1 MKKLLIAIF
10 ALNILFAQEVES
22 IQKNRT
28 LIIYKDSFAIIKEPI
43 LWNLKD
49 GKNITF
55 FNNLSP
61 NIVFDSPLL
70 NIEGVEVGSQTL
82 NKNFYST
89 DSYLKKNIGSLVEV
103 KPINDSVVQGAL
115 LDINSSSISISTNK
129 GLIIFQRSRVEY
141 ILLKS
146 KQVQNKFTPQISWE
160 IFSEGLNS
168 VTAELTYLSSGF
180 SWKPVYKLQ
189 LSDSDSTAALSID
202 AEVVNGSNMNL
213 LGVDIK
219 VVEGLVPVGGSSKA
233 RNMPM
238 VASRGMTMSE
248 RTNELGDFYIFDL
261 GTNLN
266 LRALETIQFPLMP
279 KTEIGYEKKYIFKN
293 SERDQKDEPL
303 SIEISFQ
310 NSKANNLELPLPS
323 GVIYLYEK
331 DMNGELSFIG
341 KNSLSHLYKGGNA
354 VLDAGK
360 AFDIIGKRRILN
372 FDRQNNSEESTISL
386 QIMNTSNESIKVKAI
401 EKIIGDWVIKES
413 SSMYIKDDASTIY
426 FPLEIQP
433 NSSELI
439 TYTYRKEWK

>member
-22 IQKNRT
+22 IQTNRT
-28 LIIYKDSFAIIKEPI
+28 LTIYKDSFAIIKEPI

-70 NIEGVEVGSQTL
+70 NIQGVEVGSQTL

-115 LDINSSSISISTNK
+115 LDINSSSISINTNK

-141 ILLKS
+141 ISLKS

-160 IFSEGLNS
+160 IFSEGLDS
-168 VTAELTYLSSGF
+168 ITAELTYLSSGF

-219 VVEGLVPVGGSSKA
+219 VVEGLVPVGSSSKA

-248 RTNELGDFYIFDL
+248 RTKELGDFYIFDL

-293 SERDQKDEPL
+293 SERDQRDEPL

-310 NSKANNLELPLPS
+310 NSKENNLELPLPS

-331 DMNGELSFIG
+331 NMNGELSFIG
-341 KNSLSHLYKGGNA
+341 KNSLSQLYKGGNA

-386 QIMNTSNESIKVKAI
+386 QIMNTSNEPIKVKAI
-401 EKIIGDWVIKES
+401 EKIVGDWVIKES

>member
-22 IQKNRT
+22 IQPNRT
-28 LIIYKDSFAIIKEPI
+28 LTIYKDSFAIIKEPI

-70 NIEGVEVGSQTL
+70 NIQGVEVGSQTL

-129 GLIIFQRSRVEY
+129 GLMIFQRSRVEY

-219 VVEGLVPVGGSSKA
+219 VVEGLVPVSGSSKA

-248 RTNELGDFYIFDL
+248 RTKELGDFYIFDL

-266 LRALETIQFPLMP
+266 LRALETIQFPLMS

-310 NSKANNLELPLPS
+310 NSKENNLELPLPS

-341 KNSLSHLYKGGNA
+341 KNSLSQLYKGGNA

-401 EKIIGDWVIKES
+401 EKIVGDWVIKES

>member
-22 IQKNRT
+22 IQTNRT
-28 LIIYKDSFAIIKEPI
+28 LTIYKDSFAIIKEPI

-70 NIEGVEVGSQTL
+70 NIQGVEVGSQTL

-115 LDINSSSISISTNK
+115 LDINSSSISINTNK

-141 ILLKS
+141 ISLKS

-160 IFSEGLNS
+160 IFSEGLDS
-168 VTAELTYLSSGF
+168 ITAELTYLSSGF

-189 LSDSDSTAALSID
+189 LSDSDSTAVLSID

-219 VVEGLVPVGGSSKA
+219 VVEGLVPVGSSSKA

-248 RTNELGDFYIFDL
+248 RTKELGDFYIFDL

-293 SERDQKDEPL
+293 SERDQRDEPL

-310 NSKANNLELPLPS
+310 NSKENNLELPLPS

-331 DMNGELSFIG
+331 NMNGELSFIG
-341 KNSLSHLYKGGNA
+341 KNSLSQLYKGGNA

-386 QIMNTSNESIKVKAI
+386 QIMNTSNEPIKVKAI
-401 EKIIGDWVIKES
+401 EKIVGDWVIKES

>member
-10 ALNILFAQEVES
+10 ALNILLAQEVES
-22 IQKNRT
+22 IQTNRT
-28 LIIYKDSFAIIKEPI
+28 LTIYKDSFAIIKEPI

-70 NIEGVEVGSQTL
+70 NIQGVEVGSQTL

-115 LDINSSSISISTNK
+115 LDINSSSISINTNK

-141 ILLKS
+141 ISLKS

-160 IFSEGLNS
+160 IFSEGLDS
-168 VTAELTYLSSGF
+168 ITAELTYLSSGF

-219 VVEGLVPVGGSSKA
+219 VVEGLVPVGSSSKA

-248 RTNELGDFYIFDL
+248 KTKELGDFYIFDL

-293 SERDQKDEPL
+293 SERDQRDEPL

-310 NSKANNLELPLPS
+310 NSKENNLELPLPS

-331 DMNGELSFIG
+331 NMNGELSFIG
-341 KNSLSHLYKGGNA
+341 KNSLSQLYKGGNA

-386 QIMNTSNESIKVKAI
+386 QIMNTSNEPIKVKAI
-401 EKIIGDWVIKES
+401 EKIVGDWVIKES

-433 NSSELI
+433 NS
-439 TYTYRKEWK
+439 

>member
-10 ALNILFAQEVES
+10 ALNILLAQEVES
-22 IQKNRT
+22 IQTNRT
-28 LIIYKDSFAIIKEPI
+28 LTIYKDSFAIIKEPI

-70 NIEGVEVGSQTL
+70 NIQGVEVGSQTL

-115 LDINSSSISISTNK
+115 LDINSSSISINTNK

-141 ILLKS
+141 ISLKS

-160 IFSEGLNS
+160 IFSEGLDS
-168 VTAELTYLSSGF
+168 ITAELTYLSSGF

-219 VVEGLVPVGGSSKA
+219 VVEGLVPVGSSSKA

-248 RTNELGDFYIFDL
+248 KTKELGDFYIFDL

-293 SERDQKDEPL
+293 SERDQRDEPL

-310 NSKANNLELPLPS
+310 NSKENNLELPLPS

-331 DMNGELSFIG
+331 NMNGELSFIG
-341 KNSLSHLYKGGNA
+341 KNSLSQLYKGGNA

-386 QIMNTSNESIKVKAI
+386 QIMNTSNEPIKVKAI

>member
-22 IQKNRT
+22 IQTNRT
-28 LIIYKDSFAIIKEPI
+28 LTIYKDSFAIIKEPI

-70 NIEGVEVGSQTL
+70 NIQGVEVGSQTL

-129 GLIIFQRSRVEY
+129 GLMIFQRSRVEY
-141 ILLKS
+141 ISLKS

-219 VVEGLVPVGGSSKA
+219 VVEGLVPVGGSGKV

-248 RTNELGDFYIFDL
+248 RTKELGDFYIFDL

-293 SERDQKDEPL
+293 SERDQRDEPL

-310 NSKANNLELPLPS
+310 NSKENNLELPLPS

-331 DMNGELSFIG
+331 NMNGELSFIG
-341 KNSLSHLYKGGNA
+341 KNSLSQLYKGGNA

-386 QIMNTSNESIKVKAI
+386 QIMNTSNEPIKVKAI
-401 EKIIGDWVIKES
+401 EKIVGDWVIKES

>member
-22 IQKNRT
+22 IQTNRT
-28 LIIYKDSFAIIKEPI
+28 LTIYKDSFAIIKEPI

-70 NIEGVEVGSQTL
+70 NIQGVEVGSQTL

-115 LDINSSSISISTNK
+115 LDINSSSISINTNK

-141 ILLKS
+141 ISLKS

-160 IFSEGLNS
+160 IFSEGLDS
-168 VTAELTYLSSGF
+168 ITAELTYLSSGF

-219 VVEGLVPVGGSSKA
+219 VVEGLVPVGSSSKA

-248 RTNELGDFYIFDL
+248 KTKELGDFYIFDL

-293 SERDQKDEPL
+293 SERDQRDEPL

-310 NSKANNLELPLPS
+310 NSKENNLELPLPS

-331 DMNGELSFIG
+331 NMNGELSFIG
-341 KNSLSHLYKGGNA
+341 KNSLSQLYKGGNA

-386 QIMNTSNESIKVKAI
+386 QIMNTSNEPIKVKAI
-401 EKIIGDWVIKES
+401 EKIVGDWVIKES

>member
-129 GLIIFQRSRVEY
+129 GLMIFQRSRVEY

-180 SWKPVYKLQ
+180 GWKPVYKLQ

-279 KTEIGYEKKYIFKN
+279 TTEIGYEKKYIFKN

-386 QIMNTSNESIKVKAI
+386 QIMNTSNKSIKVKAI

>member
-10 ALNILFAQEVES
+10 ALNILLAQEVES
-22 IQKNRT
+22 IQTNRT
-28 LIIYKDSFAIIKEPI
+28 LTIYKDSFAIIKEPI

-70 NIEGVEVGSQTL
+70 NIQGVEVGSQTL

-115 LDINSSSISISTNK
+115 LDINSSSISINTNK

-141 ILLKS
+141 ISLKS

-160 IFSEGLNS
+160 IFSEGLDS
-168 VTAELTYLSSGF
+168 ITAELTYLSSGF

-219 VVEGLVPVGGSSKA
+219 VVEGLVPVGSSSKA

-248 RTNELGDFYIFDL
+248 KTKELGDFYIFDL

-331 DMNGELSFIG
+331 NMNGELSFIG
-341 KNSLSHLYKGGNA
+341 KNSLSQLYKGGNA

-386 QIMNTSNESIKVKAI
+386 QIMNTSNEPIKVKAI
-401 EKIIGDWVIKES
+401 EKIVGDWVIKES

>member
-1 MKKLLIAIF
+1 MKKLLIVIF
-10 ALNILFAQEVES
+10 TLNILLAQQVEP
-22 IQKNRT
+22 IQNNRT
-28 LIIYKDSFAIIKEPI
+28 LTIYKDSFAIIEEPI

-49 GKNITF
+49 GKNNTS

-61 NIVFDSPLL
+61 NIVFDSPFL
-70 NIEGVEVGSQTL
+70 NIEGVEVRSQTL

-103 KPINDSVVQGAL
+103 KPTNDSAVQGAL
-115 LDINSSSISISTNK
+115 LDINSSSVSINTNK
-129 GLIIFQRSRVEY
+129 GLIIFQRSRIDYV
-141 ILLKS
+141 LLKS
-146 KQVQNKFTPQISWE
+146 KQIQNKFTPQISWE

-168 VTAELTYLSSGF
+168 ITAELTYLTSGF
-180 SWKPVYKLQ
+180 SWKPIYKLQ
-189 LSDSDSTAALSID
+189 LDSIGSTASLSVN

-219 VVEGLVPVGGSSKA
+219 VVEGLVPIGGSKSN
-233 RNMPM
+233 NMAM
-238 VASRGMTMSE
+238 VASRMSGMTE
-248 RTNELGDFYIFDL
+248 KTNQLGDFYIFSL
-261 GTNLN
+261 GSNMNLK
-266 LRALETIQFPLMP
+266 ALETIQFPLMP
-279 KTEIGYEKKYIFKN
+279 KTKIEYEKKYIFQN

-303 SIEISFQ
+303 SIEISFE
-310 NSKANNLELPLPS
+310 NSKENNLELPLPS
-323 GVIYLYEK
+323 GIVYLYEK
-331 DMNGELSFIG
+331 DVNGELSFIG
-341 KNSLSHLYKGGNA
+341 KNNLSQLYKGGNA

-372 FDRQNNSEESTISL
+372 FDRQNKSEESTISI
-386 QIMNTSNESIKVKAI
+386 QIMNTSNTSIKVKAI
-401 EKIIGDWVIKES
+401 EKIVGDWVIKES

>member
-22 IQKNRT
+22 IQTNRT
-28 LIIYKDSFAIIKEPI
+28 LTIYKDSFAIIKEPI

-70 NIEGVEVGSQTL
+70 NIQGVEVGSQTL

-129 GLIIFQRSRVEY
+129 GLMIFQRSRVEY
-141 ILLKS
+141 ISLKS

-219 VVEGLVPVGGSSKA
+219 VVEGLVPVGSSSKA

-248 RTNELGDFYIFDL
+248 RTKELGDFYIFDL

-310 NSKANNLELPLPS
+310 NSKENNLELPLPS

-341 KNSLSHLYKGGNA
+341 KNSLSQLYKGGNA

-401 EKIIGDWVIKES
+401 EKIVGDWVIKES

>member
-129 GLIIFQRSRVEY
+129 GLMIFQRSRVEY
-141 ILLKS
+141 ISLKS

-180 SWKPVYKLQ
+180 GWKPVYKLQ

-331 DMNGELSFIG
+331 DMNGALSFIG

-386 QIMNTSNESIKVKAI
+386 QIMNTSNKSIKVKAI

>member
-10 ALNILFAQEVES
+10 ALNILLAQEVES
-22 IQKNRT
+22 IQTNRT
-28 LIIYKDSFAIIKEPI
+28 LTIYKDSFAIIKEPI

-70 NIEGVEVGSQTL
+70 NIQGVEVGSQTL

-115 LDINSSSISISTNK
+115 LDINSSSISINTNK

-141 ILLKS
+141 ISLKS

-160 IFSEGLNS
+160 IFSEGLDS
-168 VTAELTYLSSGF
+168 ITAELTYLSSGF

-202 AEVVNGSNMNL
+202 AEIVNGSNMNL

-219 VVEGLVPVGGSSKA
+219 VVEGLVPVGSSSKA

-248 RTNELGDFYIFDL
+248 RTKELGDFYIFYL

-293 SERDQKDEPL
+293 SERDQRDEPL

-310 NSKANNLELPLPS
+310 NSKENNLELPLPS

-331 DMNGELSFIG
+331 NMNGELSFIG
-341 KNSLSHLYKGGNA
+341 KNSLSQLYKGGNA

-386 QIMNTSNESIKVKAI
+386 QIMNTSNEPIKVKAI
-401 EKIIGDWVIKES
+401 EKIVGDWVIKES

>member
-22 IQKNRT
+22 IQPNRT
-28 LIIYKDSFAIIKEPI
+28 LTIYKDSFAIIKEPI

-70 NIEGVEVGSQTL
+70 NIQGVEVGSQTL

-129 GLIIFQRSRVEY
+129 GLMIFQRSRVEY
-141 ILLKS
+141 ISLKS

-219 VVEGLVPVGGSSKA
+219 VVEGLVPVSGSSKA

-248 RTNELGDFYIFDL
+248 RTKELGDFYIFDL

-266 LRALETIQFPLMP
+266 LRALETIQFPLMS

-310 NSKANNLELPLPS
+310 NSKENNLELPLPS

-341 KNSLSHLYKGGNA
+341 KNSLSQLYKGGNA

-401 EKIIGDWVIKES
+401 EKIVGDWVIKES

>member
-22 IQKNRT
+22 IQPNRT
-28 LIIYKDSFAIIKEPI
+28 LTIYKDSFAIIKEPI

-70 NIEGVEVGSQTL
+70 NIQGVEVGSQTL

-129 GLIIFQRSRVEY
+129 GLMIFQRSRVEY
-141 ILLKS
+141 ISLKS

-160 IFSEGLNS
+160 IFSEGLDS
-168 VTAELTYLSSGF
+168 ITAELTYLSSGF

-219 VVEGLVPVGGSSKA
+219 VVEGLVPVGSSSKA

-248 RTNELGDFYIFDL
+248 RTKELGDFYIFDL

-293 SERDQKDEPL
+293 SERDQRDEPL

-310 NSKANNLELPLPS
+310 NSKENNLELPLPS

-331 DMNGELSFIG
+331 NMNGELSFIG
-341 KNSLSHLYKGGNA
+341 KNSLSQLYKGGNA

-401 EKIIGDWVIKES
+401 EKIVGDWVIKES

>member
-22 IQKNRT
+22 IQTNRT
-28 LIIYKDSFAIIKEPI
+28 LTIYKDSFAIIKEPI

-70 NIEGVEVGSQTL
+70 NIQGVEVGSQTL

-115 LDINSSSISISTNK
+115 LDINSSSISINTNK

-141 ILLKS
+141 ISLKS

-160 IFSEGLNS
+160 IFSEGLDS
-168 VTAELTYLSSGF
+168 ITAELTYLSSGF

-293 SERDQKDEPL
+293 SERDQRDEPL

-331 DMNGELSFIG
+331 NMNGELSFIG
-341 KNSLSHLYKGGNA
+341 KNSLSQLYKGGNA

-386 QIMNTSNESIKVKAI
+386 QILNTSSASIKVKAI
-401 EKIIGDWVIKES
+401 EKIVGDWVIKES

>member
-1 MKKLLIAIF
+1 MKKLLIVIF
-10 ALNILFAQEVES
+10 ALNILVAQELEP
-22 IQKNRT
+22 IQNNRT
-28 LIIYKDSFAIIKEPI
+28 LTIYKDSFAIIKEPI

-49 GKNITF
+49 GKNNTS

-61 NIVFDSPLL
+61 NIVFDSPFL
-70 NIEGVEVGSQTL
+70 NIDGVEVGSQTL

-103 KPINDSVVQGAL
+103 KPTNDSAVQGAL
-115 LDINSSSISISTNK
+115 LDINSSSVSINTNK
-129 GLIIFQRSRVEY
+129 GLMIFQRSRIEY
-141 ILLKS
+141 VLLKS
-146 KQVQNKFTPQISWE
+146 KQIQNKFTPQISWE

-168 VTAELTYLSSGF
+168 ITAELTYLTSGF
-180 SWKPVYKLQ
+180 SWKPIYKLQ
-189 LSDSDSTAALSID
+189 LDSIGSNAALSIN

-219 VVEGLVPVGGSSKA
+219 VVEGLVPIGGSKPN
-233 RNMPM
+233 NMAM
-238 VASRGMTMSE
+238 VASRMSGMTE
-248 RTNELGDFYIFDL
+248 KTNQLGDFYIFSL
-261 GTNLN
+261 GSNMNLK
-266 LRALETIQFPLMP
+266 ALETIQFPLMP
-279 KTEIGYEKKYIFKN
+279 KTEIEYEKKYIFQN

-303 SIEISFQ
+303 SIEISFE
-310 NSKANNLELPLPS
+310 NSKENNLELPLPS
-323 GVIYLYEK
+323 GVVYIYEK
-331 DMNGELSFIG
+331 DINGELSFIG
-341 KNSLSHLYKGGNA
+341 KNNLSQLYKGGNA

-372 FDRQNNSEESTISL
+372 FDRQNKSEESTISI
-386 QIMNTSNESIKVKAI
+386 QIMNTSNTSIKVKAI
-401 EKIIGDWVIKES
+401 EKIVGDWVIKES

>member
-10 ALNILFAQEVES
+10 ALNILLAQEVES
-22 IQKNRT
+22 IQTNRT
-28 LIIYKDSFAIIKEPI
+28 LTIYKDSFAIIKEPI

-103 KPINDSVVQGAL
+103 KPINDSVIQGAL
-115 LDINSSSISISTNK
+115 LDINSSSISLNTNK
-129 GLIIFQRSRVEY
+129 GLMIFQRSRVEY
-141 ILLKS
+141 ISLKS

-160 IFSEGLNS
+160 IFSEGLDS

-189 LSDSDSTAALSID
+189 LSDSDSTASLSID

-341 KNSLSHLYKGGNA
+341 KNSLSQLYKGGNA

-386 QIMNTSNESIKVKAI
+386 QIMNTSNESIKVKVI
-401 EKIIGDWVIKES
+401 EKIVGDWVIKES

>member
-28 LIIYKDSFAIIKEPI
+28 LTIYKDSFAIIKEPI

-49 GKNITF
+49 GKNITLF
-55 FNNLSP
+55 TNLSP

-129 GLIIFQRSRVEY
+129 GLMIFQRSRVEY

-331 DMNGELSFIG
+331 DMNGALSFIG

-386 QIMNTSNESIKVKAI
+386 QIMNTSNKSIKVKAI